1 MTHLPA
7 WQKSKTLIPISAG
20 KDVKQQTLSFTADGN
35 AKLNIVLPYNP
46 AIALPDIYPTE
57 LKILYPHS
65 NLYTRVYSSLICNF
79 KKLEA
84 SN

>member
-46 AIALPDIYPTE
+46 AIALLGIYPTE
-57 LKILYPHS
+57 L
-65 NLYTRVYSSLICNF
+65 
-79 KKLEA
+79 EA
-84 SN
+84 